1 MTDTPAAAGSGRAPG
16 RAEPRLIH
24 RHLMAALNRAAQKR
38 VTIISAPSDP
48 VEKELRNLRQPVW
61 SMIPGGVSLIAAS
74 FFGSSWYLADK
85 IRSEALAVGPGPAMP
100 AYDDVQFVGVSP
112 GQVQLR
118 AVGDQVALLKP
129 MLCGIAWP
137 GGTGHL
143 GTVASVSAGVVTR
156 PLIVMCGSAPAV
168 GQLAAL
174 DRSYF
179 LSDPETALGV
189 PVQDVVVPG
198 PLGPLP
204 AWYFPG
210 PGSKFI
216 IGVHGQNG
224 SRKDVLRVIDIVCRM
239 GFPAIAVTYRN
250 DLGAA
255 RDPSGYHR
263 YGQTEWG
270 DIEAAVRWSLAQGAR
285 DIVLVGQSM
294 GASVVAAFLK
304 HSSLAPMVARVVLDA
319 PMLDLDAAI
328 DYQVDRHRIPIL
340 GRLPAPLVRT
350 AKRIAS
356 ARFGIDW
363 SAISYLDETTWLKVP
378 VLVTHGDDD
387 PRVPISTSLRLND
400 LKPSLVTFEV
410 FPGAGHLESWNT
422 DRSRYTS
429 LVESFLAPLAS

>member
-1 MTDTPAAAGSGRAPG
+1 LARD
-16 RAEPRLIH
+16 
-24 RHLMAALNRAAQKR
+24 K
-38 VTIISAPSDP
+38 
-48 VEKELRNLRQPVW
+48 EKELRNLRQLAW
-61 SMIPGGVSLIAAS
+61 SVIPGGISLVAAS
-74 FFGSSWYLADK
+74 FFGSSWYLAEK
-85 IRSEALAVGPGPAMP
+85 IRSEALAAGPGPAMP
-100 AYDDVQFVGVSP
+100 AYDDVQFAGVSP

-118 AVGDQVALLKP
+118 AVGHQPALRKP

-143 GTVASVSAGVVTR
+143 GGVASVSGGVVTR
-156 PLIVMCGSAPAV
+156 PLTVIFGSAPTV

-179 LSDPETALGV
+179 LGDPETAFGI

-210 PGSKFI
+210 PGSTFI

-224 SRKDVLRVIDIVCRM
+224 TRKDVLRVIDIVHRM
-239 GFPAIAVTYRN
+239 GFPALAVTYRN
-250 DLGAA
+250 DLGAT
-255 RDPSGYHR
+255 RDPSGYLR
-263 YGQTEWG
+263 YGQTEWS
-270 DIEAAVRWSLAQGAR
+270 DIEAAVQWSLAQGAR
-285 DIVLVGQSM
+285 SVVLVGQSM
-294 GASVVAAFLK
+294 GAAVVAAFLK
-304 HSSLAPMVARVVLDA
+304 RSSLAPKMARVVLDA
-319 PMLDLDAAI
+319 PMLDLHAAI
-328 DYQVDRHRIPIL
+328 DYQVDRHLIPII
-340 GRLPAPLVRT
+340 GRLPAPLLRT

-356 ARFGIDW
+356 ARFGVDW
-363 SAISYLDETTWLKVP
+363 SAMSYLDETTWLKVP
-378 VLVTHGDDD
+378 ALVTHGDDD
-387 PRVPISTSLRLND
+387 PRVPISTSLRLNE

>member
-1 MTDTPAAAGSGRAPG
+1 
-16 RAEPRLIH
+16 
-24 RHLMAALNRAAQKR
+24 
-38 VTIISAPSDP
+38 
-48 VEKELRNLRQPVW
+48 VEKERRNLRQLAW
-61 SMIPGGVSLIAAS
+61 SLIPGGISLVAAS
-74 FFGSSWYLADK
+74 FFGSSWYLAER

-112 GQVQLR
+112 EQVQLR
-118 AVGDQVALLKP
+118 AVGGQAALLKP

-143 GTVASVSAGVVTR
+143 GAMASVSGGVVIR
-156 PLIVMCGSAPAV
+156 GSVPAV

-179 LSDPETALGV
+179 LSDPETALGI
-189 PVQDVVVPG
+189 PVQDVIVPG

-210 PGSKFI
+210 PGSTFI

-224 SRKDVLRVIDIVCRM
+224 TRRDVLRVIDIVHQM
-239 GFPAIAVTYRN
+239 GFPAVAVTYRN
-250 DLGAA
+250 DLGAP

-263 YGQTEWG
+263 YGQTEWS

-285 DIVLVGQSM
+285 RVVLVGQSM
-294 GASVVAAFLK
+294 GAGAVAAFLK
-304 HSSLAPMVARVVLDA
+304 RSLLAPKVARVVLDA
-319 PMLDLDAAI
+319 PMLDLHAAI
-328 DYQVDRHRIPIL
+328 DYQVDRHLMPII
-340 GRLPAPLVRT
+340 GRLPAPLIRT

-356 ARFGIDW
+356 TRFGVDW
-363 SAISYLDETTWLKVP
+363 SAIGYLDETTWLKVP
-378 VLVTHGDDD
+378 ALVTHGDDD
-387 PRVPISTSLRLND
+387 PRVPISTSLRLNE
-400 LKPSLVTFEV
+400 LRPSLVIFEV

-422 DRSRYTS
+422 DRRRYTS